1 MPPSKKLVRPS
12 RSMIGTVPPVRHP
25 RFNPKAVQ
33 PGIVHIGLG
42 NFHRAHM
49 ARYTHALMEADAS
62 ALHWGILGAGLL
74 PADRRVHDA
83 LAEQDW
89 LYSLVERDTQ
99 RESVTLVGSLCGML
113 LAAED
118 SARLLDAIVRP
129 ETRIVSLTVTSDGY
143 GLSPATKRLDPANP
157 TIAADLMDP
166 EHPHSAVGLI
176 VEAYRRRMIAG
187 SRPFSALSCD
197 NIQQN
202 GRILRQAVLDYAA
215 LRCRHLADWIA
226 AHGRFPCTMV
236 DRITPA
242 TRAEDIDWLCERYG
256 VEDAAPVFSES
267 FSQWVI
273 EDDFA
278 DGRPDWDLVGALFAP
293 HVAPYER
300 MKLRLLNASHL
311 AAAGPARL
319 MGYSYIHEAISDD
332 LIRRYVK
339 ALMDRETGQTLTN
352 IPCVDLETYKETVV
366 ARFANPA
373 ICDSVDRVNRDASL
387 NYLLDPLADR
397 LASGHSIDL
406 LGFAIAAWI
415 RRVRGRDEQG
425 RPIEVHHPLATLL
438 RERAERGGSDPAPVL
453 AIESLFGHL
462 GQNPI
467 VLKTVADQLF
477 VIDAHG
483 VRDALARLSAK
494 LGF

>member
-1 MPPSKKLVRPS
+1 LPHIKYPRFDLAAVRP
-12 RSMIGTVPPVRHP
+12 GV
-25 RFNPKAVQ
+25 
-33 PGIVHIGLG
+33 VHIGLG

-49 ARYTHALMEADAS
+49 ARYTHALMAADAS
-62 ALHWGILGAGLL
+62 ALRWGIMGAGLL
-74 PADRRVHDA
+74 PADRRIRDA
-83 LAEQDW
+83 LAGQDW
-89 LYSLVERDTQ
+89 LYSLVERDAE
-99 RESVTLVGSLCGML
+99 RESFTLIGSLCGMIP
-113 LAAED
+113 AAED
-118 SARLLDAIVRP
+118 SARLLDTMVQP

-143 GLSPATKRLDPANP
+143 GLHPSSKKLDPGNP
-157 TIAADLMDP
+157 TIADDLMDP
-166 EHPHSAVGLI
+166 EHPHSAIGLI

-187 SRPFSALSCD
+187 SKAFSALSCD

-202 GRILRQAVLDYAA
+202 GRVLRQAVLDYAA
-215 LRCRHLADWIA
+215 LRCRDLADWIA
-226 AHGRFPCTMV
+226 VHGRFPCTMV

-278 DGRPDWDLVGALFAP
+278 DGRPDWDRVGALFVP
-293 HVAPYER
+293 DVAPYER

-319 MGYSYIHEAISDD
+319 MGYCYIHDAISDD
-332 LIRRYVK
+332 LICRYVR
-339 ALMDRETGQTLTN
+339 ALMNRETGQTLST
-352 IPCVDLETYKETVV
+352 IPGVDLETYKATVI

-373 ICDSVDRVNRDASL
+373 ICDKVDRVNRDASL

-397 LASGHSIDL
+397 LASDQSIDL

-415 RRVRGRDEQG
+415 RRVRGRDERG
-425 RPIEVHHPLATLL
+425 LPIEVHHPLAPLL
-438 RERAERGGSDPAPVL
+438 RERAESGGSDPAPVL
-453 AIESLFGHL
+453 AIKSLFGRF

-467 VLKTVADQLF
+467 VLKTVTEQLF
-477 VIDAHG
+477 AIDAYG
-483 VRDALARLSAK
+483 ARGALMRLSAK